1 MLKIAVLVSG
11 GGSNLQAILDAID
24 SGMLD
29 SVSVGLVI
37 SSNREACA
45 LKRAE
50 RRGIPTVVID
60 AHDWPGP
67 RERDDRLLEVLEEWN
82 PDLIVL
88 AGYMKIL
95 PESIVARFPRRIINI
110 HPSLIP
116 KFCGEGFYGMRVHR
130 AVLEAGEKVSGATVH
145 YVDEGVDTGEIL
157 LQEQVPV
164 LTGDTPE
171 SLAARVLETEH
182 RILPE
187 VIGRISREMNQYS
200 MEK

>member
-1 MLKIAVLVSG
+1 MLRIAVLVSG

-24 SGMLD
+24 SGKLD
-29 SVSVGLVI
+29 FARVELVI
-37 SSNREACA
+37 SSNREAYA

-50 RRGIPTVVID
+50 NRGIPTMVID
-60 AHDWPGP
+60 GRDWPDP

-95 PESIVARFPRRIINI
+95 PESIVGRFPRKIINI

-116 KFCGEGFYGMRVHR
+116 RFCGEGFYGMRVHR
-130 AVLEAGEKVSGATVH
+130 AVLEAGEAVSGATVH

-157 LQEQVPV
+157 HQEQVPV
-164 LTGDTPE
+164 LPGDTPE
-171 SLAARVLETEH
+171 RLAARVLETEH

-187 VIGRISREMNQYS
+187 VINRLSREV
-200 MEK
+200 K

>member
-1 MLKIAVLVSG
+1 MLVSG

-24 SGMLD
+24 SGRLD
-29 SVSVGLVI
+29 SVSVELVI
-37 SSNREACA
+37 SSNREAYA

-50 RRGIPTVVID
+50 SRGIPTMVID
-60 AHDWPGP
+60 AVGWPKP
-67 RERDDRLLEVLEEWN
+67 RERDERLLEVLKELD

-95 PESIVARFPRRIINI
+95 PESIIGRFPRRIINI

-116 KFCGEGFYGMRVHR
+116 QYCGEGFYGMRVHR
-130 AVLEAGEKVSGATVH
+130 AVLEAGEMVSGATVH

-164 LTGDTPE
+164 RSGDTPE

-187 VIGRISREMNQYS
+187 VIDKISRQISNIDIEG
-200 MEK
+200 

>member
-1 MLKIAVLVSG
+1 MLRIAVLVSG

-24 SGMLD
+24 SGKLD
-29 SVSVGLVI
+29 SVRVELVI
-37 SSNREACA
+37 SSNREAYA

-50 RRGIPTVVID
+50 SRGIPTMVID

-67 RERDDRLLEVLEEWN
+67 RERDDKLLEVLNELN

-95 PESIVARFPRRIINI
+95 PESIVGRFPRKIINI

-116 KFCGEGFYGMRVHR
+116 QFCGEGFYGMRVHR
-130 AVLEAGEKVSGATVH
+130 AVLEAGETTSGATVH
-145 YVDEGVDTGEIL
+145 YVDEGVDTGEVL

-164 LTGDTPE
+164 LKGDTPE

-187 VIGRISREMNQYS
+187 VINRLSREV
-200 MEK
+200 K

>member
-1 MLKIAVLVSG
+1 MLVSG

-24 SGMLD
+24 SGRLD
-29 SVSVGLVI
+29 SVSVELVI
-37 SSNREACA
+37 SSNREAYA
-45 LKRAE
+45 LKRTE
-50 RRGIPTVVID
+50 SRGIPTMVID
-60 AHDWPGP
+60 AVGWPEP
-67 RERDDRLLEVLEEWN
+67 RERDERLLEVLKELD

-95 PESIVARFPRRIINI
+95 PESIIGRFPRRIINI

-116 KFCGEGFYGMRVHR
+116 QYCGEGFYGMRVHR
-130 AVLEAGEKVSGATVH
+130 AVLEAGEMVSGATVH

-164 LTGDTPE
+164 RSGDTPE

-182 RILPE
+182 RILTE
-187 VIGRISREMNQYS
+187 VIDKISRQNSNIDIEG
-200 MEK
+200 

>member
-1 MLKIAVLVSG
+1 MLVSG

-24 SGMLD
+24 SGRLD
-29 SVSVGLVI
+29 SVSVELVI
-37 SSNREACA
+37 SSNREAYA

-50 RRGIPTVVID
+50 SRGIPTMVID
-60 AHDWPGP
+60 AVGWPDP
-67 RERDDRLLEVLEEWN
+67 RERDERLLEVLKELD

-95 PESIVARFPRRIINI
+95 PKSIIGRFPRRIINI

-116 KFCGEGFYGMRVHR
+116 QYCGEGFYGMRVHR
-130 AVLEAGEKVSGATVH
+130 AVLEAGEMVSGATVH

-164 LTGDTPE
+164 RSGDTPE

-182 RILPE
+182 RILTE
-187 VIGRISREMNQYS
+187 VIDKISRQNSNIDIEG
-200 MEK
+200 

>member
-1 MLKIAVLVSG
+1 MLVSG

-24 SGMLD
+24 SGKLD
-29 SVSVGLVI
+29 SVRVELVI
-37 SSNREACA
+37 SSNREAYA

-50 RRGIPTVVID
+50 SRGIPTMVID

-67 RERDDRLLEVLEEWN
+67 RERDDKLLEVLNELN

-95 PESIVARFPRRIINI
+95 PESIVGRFPRKIINI

-116 KFCGEGFYGMRVHR
+116 QFCGEGFYGMRVHR
-130 AVLEAGEKVSGATVH
+130 AVLEAGETTSGATVQ
-145 YVDEGVDTGEIL
+145 YGDEGVDTGEVL

-164 LTGDTPE
+164 LKGDTPE

-187 VIGRISREMNQYS
+187 VINRLSREV
-200 MEK
+200 K

>member
-1 MLKIAVLVSG
+1 MLRIAVLVSG

-24 SGMLD
+24 SGKLD
-29 SVSVGLVI
+29 FARVELVI
-37 SSNREACA
+37 SSNREAYA

-50 RRGIPTVVID
+50 NRGIPTMVID
-60 AHDWPGP
+60 GRDWPDP

-116 KFCGEGFYGMRVHR
+116 RFCGEGFYGMRVHR
-130 AVLEAGEKVSGATVH
+130 AVLEAGETTSGATVH
-145 YVDEGVDTGEIL
+145 YVDEGVDTGEVL
-157 LQEQVPV
+157 LQERVPV
-164 LTGDTPE
+164 LRGDTPE

-187 VIGRISREMNQYS
+187 VIGRLSREV
-200 MEK
+200 K

>member
-1 MLKIAVLVSG
+1 MLRIAVLVSG

-24 SGMLD
+24 SGKLD
-29 SVSVGLVI
+29 SVRVELVI
-37 SSNREACA
+37 SSNREAYA

-50 RRGIPTVVID
+50 SRGIPTMVID

-67 RERDDRLLEVLEEWN
+67 RERDDKLLEVLNELN

-95 PESIVARFPRRIINI
+95 PESIVGRFPRKIINI

-116 KFCGEGFYGMRVHR
+116 QFCGEGFYGMRVHR
-130 AVLEAGEKVSGATVH
+130 AVLEAGETTSGATVH
-145 YVDEGVDTGEIL
+145 YVDDGVDTGEIL
-157 LQEQVPV
+157 LQQQVPV
-164 LTGDTPE
+164 LKGDTPE

-187 VIGRISREMNQYS
+187 VINRLSREV
-200 MEK
+200 K

>member
-1 MLKIAVLVSG
+1 MLVSG
-11 GGSNLQAILDAID
+11 GGSNLQARLDAID
-24 SGMLD
+24 SGKLD
-29 SVSVGLVI
+29 SVRVELVI
-37 SSNREACA
+37 SSNREAYA

-50 RRGIPTVVID
+50 SRGIPTMVID

-67 RERDDRLLEVLEEWN
+67 RERDDKLLEVLNELN

-95 PESIVARFPRRIINI
+95 PESIVGRFPRKIINI

-116 KFCGEGFYGMRVHR
+116 QFCGEGFYGMRVHR
-130 AVLEAGEKVSGATVH
+130 AVLEAGETTSGATVH
-145 YVDEGVDTGEIL
+145 YVDEGVDTGEVL

-164 LTGDTPE
+164 LKGDTPE

-187 VIGRISREMNQYS
+187 VINRLSREV
-200 MEK
+200 K

>member
-1 MLKIAVLVSG
+1 MLVSG

-24 SGMLD
+24 SGKLD
-29 SVSVGLVI
+29 SVRVELVI
-37 SSNREACA
+37 SSNREAYA

-50 RRGIPTVVID
+50 SRGIPTMVID

-67 RERDDRLLEVLEEWN
+67 RERDDKLLEVLNELN

-95 PESIVARFPRRIINI
+95 PESIVGRFPRKIINI

-116 KFCGEGFYGMRVHR
+116 QFCGEGFYGMRVHR
-130 AVLEAGEKVSGATVH
+130 AVLEAGETTSGATVH
-145 YVDEGVDTGEIL
+145 YVDDGVDTGEIL
-157 LQEQVPV
+157 LQQQVPV
-164 LTGDTPE
+164 LKGDTPE

-187 VIGRISREMNQYS
+187 VINRLSREV
-200 MEK
+200 K

>member
-1 MLKIAVLVSG
+1 MLVSG

-24 SGMLD
+24 SGKLD
-29 SVSVGLVI
+29 SVMVELVI
-37 SSNREACA
+37 SSNREAYA

-50 RRGIPTVVID
+50 NRGIPTMVID
-60 AHDWPGP
+60 ARDWTGP
-67 RERDDRLLEVLEEWN
+67 RERDGRLLEVLDEWN

-95 PESIVARFPRRIINI
+95 PESIVGRFPRRIINI

-116 KFCGEGFYGMRVHR
+116 RFCGEGFYGMRVHR
-130 AVLEAGEKVSGATVH
+130 AVLEAGETTSGATVH

-164 LTGDTPE
+164 LRGDTPE

-187 VIGRISREMNQYS
+187 VINRLSRER
-200 MEK
+200 K

>member
-1 MLKIAVLVSG
+1 MLVSG

-24 SGMLD
+24 SGKLD
-29 SVSVGLVI
+29 SVRVELVI
-37 SSNREACA
+37 SSNREAYA

-50 RRGIPTVVID
+50 SRGIPTMVID

-67 RERDDRLLEVLEEWN
+67 RERDDKLLEVLNELN

-95 PESIVARFPRRIINI
+95 PESIVGRFPRKIINI

-116 KFCGEGFYGMRVHR
+116 QFCGEGFYGMRVHR
-130 AVLEAGEKVSGATVH
+130 AVLEAGETTSGVTVH
-145 YVDEGVDTGEIL
+145 YVDEGVDTGEVL

-164 LTGDTPE
+164 LKGDTPE

-187 VIGRISREMNQYS
+187 VINRLSREV
-200 MEK
+200 K

>member
-1 MLKIAVLVSG
+1 MLRIAVLVSG

-24 SGMLD
+24 SGKLD

-37 SSNREACA
+37 SSNREAYA

-50 RRGIPTVVID
+50 RRGISTVVID
-60 AHDWPGP
+60 AVGWPNP
-67 RERDDRLLEVLEEWN
+67 RERDEKLLETLNEQN

-95 PESIVARFPRRIINI
+95 SESIVERFPRKIINI

-116 KFCGEGFYGMRVHR
+116 KFCGEGFYGLRVHR

-145 YVDEGVDTGEIL
+145 YVDKGVDTGEIL

-164 LTGDTPE
+164 LPGDTPE

-187 VIGRISREMNQYS
+187 VIGRISRGTNRYS
-200 MEK
+200 TEE

>member
-1 MLKIAVLVSG
+1 MLRIAVLVSG

-24 SGMLD
+24 SGKLD
-29 SVSVGLVI
+29 FARVELVI
-37 SSNREACA
+37 SSNREAYA

-50 RRGIPTVVID
+50 NRGIPTIVID
-60 AHDWPGP
+60 DRDWPDP
-67 RERDDRLLEVLEEWN
+67 RERDDRLLEVLDEWN

-116 KFCGEGFYGMRVHR
+116 RFCGEGFYGMRVHR
-130 AVLEAGEKVSGATVH
+130 AVLEAGETTSGATVH

-164 LTGDTPE
+164 LPGDTPE

-187 VIGRISREMNQYS
+187 VINRLSREI
-200 MEK
+200 K

>member
-1 MLKIAVLVSG
+1 MLVSG

-24 SGMLD
+24 SGRLD
-29 SVSVGLVI
+29 SVSVELVI
-37 SSNREACA
+37 SSNREAYA

-50 RRGIPTVVID
+50 SRGIPTMVID
-60 AHDWPGP
+60 AVGWPDP
-67 RERDDRLLEVLEEWN
+67 RERDERLLEVLKELD

-95 PESIVARFPRRIINI
+95 PESIIGRFPRRIINI

-116 KFCGEGFYGMRVHR
+116 QYCGEGFYGMRVHR
-130 AVLEAGEKVSGATVH
+130 AVLEAGEMVSGATVH

-164 LTGDTPE
+164 RSGDTPE

-187 VIGRISREMNQYS
+187 VIDKISRQISNIDIEG
-200 MEK
+200 